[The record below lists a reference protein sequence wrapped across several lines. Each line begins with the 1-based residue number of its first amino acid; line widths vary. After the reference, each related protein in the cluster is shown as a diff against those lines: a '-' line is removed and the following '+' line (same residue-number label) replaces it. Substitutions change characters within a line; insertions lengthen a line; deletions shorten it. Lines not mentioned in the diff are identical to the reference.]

1 VKIILEIK
9 LRGYF
14 GIGAEKIHKTMNV
27 GSLFRTA
34 HAFGADF
41 MFTVDAA
48 YSRQQGG
55 LSDTS
60 DAPTH
65 VPFYSFP
72 TANDMIIPEYCTL
85 VGIELIEESIELP
98 SFYHPRQ
105 AAYVLGPERGQLSP
119 QMIEKCASIIKIPT
133 KFCINVA
140 LAGAIV
146 MYDRVK
152 SLGKFSQRPML
163 PGGEVQPMPKHIH
176 GEQISRKKMAK
187 FLDRVPQ

>member
-1 VKIILEIK
+1 M
-9 LRGYF
+9 RGYF

-41 MFTVDAA
+41 IFTVDAA
-48 YSRQQGG
+48 YSQRQGG

-72 TANDMIIPEYCTL
+72 TIADMVIPEGCAL
-85 VGIELIEESIELP
+85 VGIELIDESIELP

-105 AAYVLGPERGQLSP
+105 AAYILGPERGELSP
-119 QMIEKCASIIKIPT
+119 QMIEKCAYTIKIPT

-146 MYDRVK
+146 MYDRMK
-152 SLGKFSQRPML
+152 SLGKFSQRPMS
-163 PGGEVQPMPKHIH
+163 PGGEAERSPEHVH
-176 GEQISRKKMAK
+176 GGQVTRTQMQV
-187 FLDRVPQ
+187 FLDTPPLSKHYGTK